1 MSSPHPHSPADL
13 ALAPVLIN
21 IERNLEQVRDSDDLD
36 YALALALNDDSH
48 WYHSAAE
55 RADRVRQ
62 YAIRSVDLH
71 GWQVTPTQD
80 LTGLAVEHSGYRVSL
95 MLGRQLADYIE
106 HGFPARVQADHPAR
120 VQADP
125 PARVQADRP
134 AR

>member
-21 IERNLEQVRDSDDLD
+21 IERNLAEVRDSDDLE
-36 YALALALNDDSH
+36 YSLALGLNDDSH

-55 RADRVRQ
+55 RADRVRR
-62 YAIRSVDLH
+62 YAVRNVDLH

-95 MLGRQLADYIE
+95 ALSKQLAGYIE
-106 HGFPARVQADHPAR
+106 HGFPARVEADNPAG
-120 VQADP
+120 
-125 PARVQADRP
+125 
-134 AR
+134 